1 MSGAAAAG
9 AYSNAGKRKPL
20 DSRIPSLISNSLLT
34 GHRSFFLMV
43 GDRAKSHAQIVNLHF
58 LLSQSIAGL
67 ANPTDAQKKNP
78 RPNVLWCYKKDL
90 GFTSNRKK
98 RESKV
103 KKEVKR
109 GDRDVGE
116 MDPFELFVSVTD
128 VRYTYYKDTHKIL
141 GQTFN
146 MLILQDFEAITP
158 NLLARTIETVEGG
171 GIVVCLLQ
179 GMKSL
184 RDLYGMTMD
193 VHSRYR
199 SSVAADIAPVA
210 RFNERFL
217 LSLGSNP
224 SCLVVDDEL
233 NVLPI
238 SAGKDIVP
246 IDPDLGVG
254 VAKSSGKGKRR
265 ELEGEAELKAL
276 KDSLKDTKGIGEVV
290 AEART
295 LDQAKSILTFTDAI
309 TSKSLSQTVSL
320 TAGRGRG
327 KSAAL
332 GLSIALAVL
341 HSYSNIFVT
350 SPSPE
355 NLKTLF
361 EFIFKGF
368 DKLGWEEHLDYDI
381 VQSTNP
387 EWKGAVVRV
396 NIFRQHRQTIQYIQ
410 PQDYHVLGQAE
421 LVVIDEAAA
430 IPLPLV
436 RSLLGPYLVF
446 MASTINGYEGTGR
459 SLSLKLLQQLREM
472 SRPSS
477 ALAVNNTNAG
487 DGEGNKASGGSS
499 SSLAVVRS
507 LKEIKLSTPIRYA
520 PGDQIEK
527 WLNSLLCLDAT
538 LAVPSKKTLQG
549 CPHPSNCE
557 LFYVNRDTLFSY
569 HPASEVFLQ
578 RMMSLY
584 VASHYKNSPND
595 LQLMS
600 DAPGHHLFVLLP
612 PLKEGDNTLP
622 DPLVVL
628 QVALEG
634 NISKQSVLDN
644 LSRGKMAGGDLIPW
658 TISQQYQDDDF
669 ASLSGA
675 RIVRVAVHPD
685 YAKMGYGS
693 RAISALNEFYSGEL
707 LNLDEV
713 AAELEVETFEDV
725 AKTEKN
731 ASLSTDRIGIRD
743 ASKMP
748 PLLQRLSERAPE
760 KLDYL
765 GVSYGVTPQLFKF
778 WKRGGFVPLYMRQT
792 TNDLTG
798 EHSCVMI
805 RGLNKNMEET
815 RRWLGDFAVDF
826 RKRFISL
833 LSFKFREFG
842 SIAALTMLEAA
853 NAGEGAGKSRELVS
867 TDVRDLFSPFD
878 LKRLDSYA
886 NNMLDYHVIL
896 DLLPTLAALYFA
908 KRFPADIKLSGVQSS
923 ILLALGLQR
932 KSVEDIESELQLP
945 VAQTLALFVKT
956 IRKLTKSIQEILK
969 ADVGRTLPTEAQVSA
984 SRLLTNAANDLN
996 DAGASGV
1003 ATKATSRDAIAKELE
1018 QEGNEVLKQLREEQ
1032 REVLDSLDLK
1042 QYAVG
1047 GSKDEWAAA
1056 EAQVASKMNGG
1067 KAGASSVV
1075 SVKNPNS
1082 TKGNKR
1088 KGPIAEDEGAKGKK
1102 DKKDKKRRKN

>member
-1 MSGAAAAG
+1 MSGA
-9 AYSNAGKRKPL
+9 NATGKKKVL
-20 DSRIPSLISNSLLT
+20 DSRIPALIANGLIT
-34 GHRSFFLMV
+34 NHRSFFLMV
-43 GDRAKSHAQIVNLHF
+43 GDRSKLQQQVVNLHF
-58 LLSQSIAGL
+58 LLSQSVAGL

-78 RPNVLWCYKKDL
+78 RPNVLWAYRKDL
-90 GFTSNRKK
+90 GFSTHRKQ

-103 KKEVKR
+103 KREVKKGKR
-109 GDRDVGE
+109 ELGE
-116 MDPFELFVSVTD
+116 LDPFELFVSVTD

-146 MLILQDFEAITP
+146 MLVLQDFEAVTP

-179 GMKSL
+179 GMSSL
-184 RDLYGMTMD
+184 RELYSMTMD

-199 SSVAADIAPVA
+199 SSMSDASPVA

-217 LSLGSNP
+217 LSLGNNP

-246 IDPDLGVG
+246 LDPDLGVG
-254 VAKSSGKGKRR
+254 VARSSSKGKRR
-265 ELEGEAELKAL
+265 EQEGEAELRAL
-276 KDSLKDTKGIGEVV
+276 KESMADTKGIGDVL

-295 LDQAKSILTFTDAI
+295 LDQAKAILTFTDAI

-320 TAGRGRG
+320 TAARGRG

-332 GLSIALAVL
+332 GLSIALAIL
-341 HSYSNIFVT
+341 HGYSNVFVT

-410 PQDYHVLGQAE
+410 PQDFHVLGQAE

-472 SRPSS
+472 SRPAS
-477 ALAVNNTNAG
+477 ALSAPAANG
-487 DGEGNKASGGSS
+487 DGAGAKGSS
-499 SSLAVVRS
+499 SSSTLSVART

-520 PGDQIEK
+520 PGDDIEK
-527 WLNSLLCLDAT
+527 WLNQLLCLDAT
-538 LAVPSKKTLQG
+538 IATPSKKTLQG
-549 CPHPSNCE
+549 CPHPSTCE

-612 PLKEGDNTLP
+612 PLKDGDNSLP
-622 DPLVVL
+622 EPLVVV

-658 TISQQYQDDDF
+658 TITQQFQDDDF

-675 RIVRVAVHPD
+675 RVVRIAVHPD

-693 RAISALNEFYSGEL
+693 RTLQALNSFYSGEL

-713 AAELEVETFEDV
+713 QAELEVETFEDL
-725 AKTEKN
+725 AKVETN
-731 ASLSTDRIGIRD
+731 ASLQTDRIGIRD

-748 PLLQRLSERAPE
+748 PLLQRLSERQPE
-760 KLDYL
+760 NLDYL
-765 GVSYGVTPQLFKF
+765 GTSYGITPSLFKF
-778 WKRGGFVPLYMRQT
+778 WKRAGFVPLYMRQT
-792 TNDLTG
+792 QNELTG
-798 EHSCVMI
+798 EHSCIMI
-805 RGLNKNMEET
+805 RGLNKNTDEAS
-815 RRWLGDFAVDF
+815 RWLGAFANDF
-826 RKRFISL
+826 RKRFITL

-842 SIAALTMLEAA
+842 SITALSIL
-853 NAGEGAGKSRELVS
+853 EGASALDTADSRRTLVS
-867 TDVRDLFSPFD
+867 TDVRDSFSPFD
-878 LKRLDSYA
+878 LKRLESYG

-896 DLLPTLAALYFA
+896 DLLPGLASLYFA
-908 KRFPADIKLSGVQSS
+908 RRFPEDVKLSGVQSS
-923 ILLALGLQR
+923 ILCALGLQR

-945 VAQTLALFVKT
+945 VAQTLALFVKV
-956 IRKLTKSIQEILK
+956 IRKLTKSLQEILK
-969 ADVGRTLPTEAQVSA
+969 EDVARMLPTED
-984 SRLLTNAANDLN
+984 AAAAAAARILPAAYGSN
-996 DAGASGV
+996 GEVSGV
-1003 ATKATSRDAIAKELE
+1003 ATQLSNKDAIAKELE
-1018 QEGNEVLKQLREEQ
+1018 EEGNEVLKQLKEQQ
-1032 REVLDSLDLK
+1032 REVIDSLDLK
-1042 QYAVG
+1042 QYAIG

-1056 EAQVASKMNGG
+1056 EAQVAAKVLGSKQSL
-1067 KAGASSVV
+1067 SSTV
-1075 SVKNPNS
+1075 SIKNPNS
-1082 TKGNKR
+1082 TKALKR
-1088 KGPIAEDEGAKGKK
+1088 KGAEQEEGKSGAGGKA
-1102 DKKDKKRRKN
+1102 KKDKKRRKQ

>member
-1 MSGAAAAG
+1 MSGA
-9 AYSNAGKRKPL
+9 NNVGKRKPL
-20 DSRIPSLISNSLLT
+20 DSRIPALISNGLLT
-34 GHRSFFLMV
+34 GHRSFFLMT
-43 GDRAKSHAQIVNLHF
+43 GDRQKMHSQIVNLHF
-58 LLSQSIAGL
+58 LLSQAVAGL

-78 RPNVLWCYKKDL
+78 RPNVLWAYSKSL
-90 GFTSNRKK
+90 GFSSNRKQ

-103 KKEVKR
+103 KREVKR
-109 GDRDVGE
+109 GERDVGQ

-146 MLILQDFEAITP
+146 MLILQDFEALTP

-171 GIVVCLLQ
+171 GIVVCMLQ
-179 GMKSL
+179 GMQSL
-184 RDLYGMTMD
+184 RGLYSMTMD

-199 SSVAADIAPVA
+199 TSTSDAAPVA

-217 LSLGSNP
+217 LSLGANP
-224 SCLVVDDEL
+224 SCLIVDDEL

-254 VAKSSGKGKRR
+254 VARSSGKGKRR
-265 ELEGEAELKAL
+265 ELDGEAELVAL
-276 KDSLKDTKGIGEVV
+276 KESMRDTKGVGEVI

-295 LDQAKSILTFTDAI
+295 LDQAKAILTFTDAI

-368 DKLGWEEHLDYDI
+368 DKMGWEEHLDYDI
-381 VQSTNP
+381 VTSTNP

-430 IPLPLV
+430 IPLPIV

-472 SRPSS
+472 SRPASALSVPKDAAQGSS
-477 ALAVNNTNAG
+477 AAAGGQPLAIA
-487 DGEGNKASGGSS
+487 
-499 SSLAVVRS
+499 RQ
-507 LKEIKLSTPIRYA
+507 LKEIKLTTPIRYA
-520 PGDQIEK
+520 PGDDIES
-527 WLNSLLCLDAT
+527 WLNSLLCLDAS
-538 LAVPSKKTLQG
+538 LSPSSKALQG
-549 CPHPSNCE
+549 RPLPSHCE

-569 HPASEVFLQ
+569 HPASEAFLQ

-612 PLKEGDNTLP
+612 PVKEGDATLP
-622 DPLVVL
+622 EPLVVM

-634 NISKQSVLDN
+634 NISREVVMNSLTRGN
-644 LSRGKMAGGDLIPW
+644 LPSGDLIPW
-658 TISQQYQDDDF
+658 TISQQYQDDAF
-669 ASLSGA
+669 GSLSGA

-685 YAKMGYGS
+685 CAGMGYGK
-693 RAISALNEFYSGEL
+693 RAIQALNSFYSGEL

-713 AAELEVETFEDV
+713 TTELEIETFADA
-725 AKTEKN
+725 AKVPSS
-731 ASLSTDRIGIRD
+731 ASLQSDQIGIRD

-748 PLLQRLSERAPE
+748 PLLQRLSERQPE
-760 KLDYL
+760 NLDWL
-765 GVSYGVTPQLFKF
+765 GVSYGITPSLFRF
-778 WKRGGFVPLYMRQT
+778 WKTKAGFTPLYVRQMQ
-792 TNDLTG
+792 NDLTG
-798 EHSCVMI
+798 EHSCVML
-805 RGLNKNMEET
+805 RGLDKNQEEVG
-815 RRWLGDFAVDF
+815 RWLGDFAIDF
-826 RKRFISL
+826 RKRFIEL
-833 LSFKFREFG
+833 LSFKFREFD
-842 SIAALTMLEAA
+842 SMTALQVLDSTTK
-853 NAGEGAGKSRELVS
+853 AGTGRPRRVLTAG
-867 TDVRDLFSPFD
+867 DVREFFSPFD
-878 LKRLDSYA
+878 LKRLQSYA
-886 NNMLDYHVIL
+886 RGDLEWRTIV
-896 DLLPTLAALYFA
+896 DLLPTLATLHFTQ
-908 KRFPADIKLSGVQSS
+908 RFPTTAKVTPLQSQ
-923 ILLALGLQR
+923 ILCGMGLQR
-932 KSVEDIESELQLP
+932 KSADDLSPEFDLPAPQILVSFEHAMKSLSRALKDILSEDAARSIPSEEAAAAAAARL
-945 VAQTLALFVKT
+945 
-956 IRKLTKSIQEILK
+956 
-969 ADVGRTLPTEAQVSA
+969 LPTP
-984 SRLLTNAANDLN
+984 NAENN
-996 DAGASGV
+996 GTG
-1003 ATKATSRDAIAKELE
+1003 KAEIAKELE
-1018 QEGNEVLKQLREEQ
+1018 EEGNEVLKKLKEEQ
-1032 REVLDSLDLK
+1032 RGVIDSLDLK
-1042 QYAVG
+1042 QYAIG

-1056 EAQVASKMNGG
+1056 EAAVAARMSSNKPGL
-1067 KAGASSVV
+1067 SSVV

-1082 TKGNKR
+1082 TKGQKR
-1088 KGPIAEDEGAKGKK
+1088 KAAEEEAASGGKTKEKGKK
-1102 DKKDKKRRKN
+1102 DKKDKKRRKQ

>member
-1 MSGAAAAG
+1 MSAAAG

-58 LLSQSIAGL
+58 LLSQSVAGL

-98 RESKV
+98 RESKI

-109 GDRDVGE
+109 SERDVGE

-146 MLILQDFEAITP
+146 MLILQDFEALTP

-199 SSVAADIAPVA
+199 SSVSADIAPVA

-265 ELEGEAELKAL
+265 ELEGEAELTAL
-276 KDSLKDTKGIGEVV
+276 KESLKDTKGIGEVV

-320 TAGRGRG
+320 TAARGRG

-477 ALAVNNTNAG
+477 ALAVNNSNNASNAEETKG
-487 DGEGNKASGGSS
+487 STSGSS
-499 SSLAVVRS
+499 TLNVVRS
-507 LKEIKLSTPIRYA
+507 LKEIKLTTPIRYA
-520 PGDQIEK
+520 PGDSIEK

-538 LAVPSKKTLQG
+538 IAVPSKKTLQG

-693 RAISALNEFYSGEL
+693 RAITALNEFYSGEL
-707 LNLDEV
+707 LNLNEV
-713 AAELEVETFEDV
+713 AAEMEVETFEDV
-725 AKTEKN
+725 AKTDKN
-731 ASLSTDRIGIRD
+731 ASLATDQISIRD

-748 PLLQRLSERAPE
+748 PLLQRLSERTPE
-760 KLDYL
+760 NLDYL
-765 GVSYGVTPQLFKF
+765 GVSYGITPLLFKF
-778 WKRGGFVPLYMRQT
+778 WKRSGFVPLYMRQT

-815 RRWLGDFAVDF
+815 GRWLGDFAVDF

-842 SIAALTMLEAA
+842 SITALSILEAA
-853 NAGEGAGKSRELVS
+853 NAGDVSGKTRALVS

-908 KRFPADIKLSGVQSS
+908 KRFPIDVKLSGVQSS

-932 KSVEDIESELQLP
+932 KSVEDIEAELQLP

-956 IRKLTKSIQEILK
+956 IRKLTRSLQEVLK
-969 ADVGRTLPTEAQVSA
+969 ADAGRSLPTEAEVSA
-984 SRLLTNAANDLN
+984 TQLLKAN
-996 DAGASGV
+996 GASGV
-1003 ATKATSRDAIAKELE
+1003 ATKETNREAMAKELE
-1018 QEGNEVLKQLREEQ
+1018 EEGNEVLKQLREEQ

-1056 EAQVASKMNGG
+1056 EAQVAAKVNGG
-1067 KAGASSVV
+1067 KGVTSVV
-1075 SVKNPNS
+1075 SVKNPES
-1082 TKGNKR
+1082 TKGSKR
-1088 KGPIAEDEGAKGKK
+1088 KAGAEAGGAAKSEGKK